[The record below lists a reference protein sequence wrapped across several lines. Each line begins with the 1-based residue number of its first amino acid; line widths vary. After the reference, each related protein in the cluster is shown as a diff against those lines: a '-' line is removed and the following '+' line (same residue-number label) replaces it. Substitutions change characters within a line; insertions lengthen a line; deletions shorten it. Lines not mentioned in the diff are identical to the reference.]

1 MNDRWLSD
9 PLATLVTAGHG
20 PVEWLQRVGPP
31 VQFLLSAVFI
41 WLVLTWMT
49 RTSSSTL
56 RAASD
61 TATYLRGTVQG
72 SPIETALQC
81 LVAIGRHYGIDL
93 SPERIKHDF
102 ALRPDDDITRLL
114 PRIARSSGMR
124 SRKLKVR
131 WKDLQRLGDAY
142 PVMARLTNGNSV
154 ILLGFNESKVGV
166 LDPLA
171 DRLAVLP
178 LDEATFC
185 RKWTGELLLL
195 RRTFALADESRPF
208 GFTWFIPEV
217 VRNGAMFRDI
227 AVAAVALQV
236 LALALP
242 IFIQITVDKVLVHQA
257 YTTLAVLAI
266 GVSAA
271 VLFDAIF
278 NYLRRILLV
287 YASARIDVRTSI
299 RTFARLLSLPI
310 DFFERAS
317 AGVITKHMQQVEKI
331 REFLTGRLFLTLLD
345 ATSLLVIVP
354 LLFLYSGRLAI
365 MVLGFSALTA
375 CVIGGLIP
383 LYRRKLRVLYEAEGQ
398 RQAYLVETIH
408 GMETVK
414 GLATE
419 PLRQR
424 DWDALCAQAAESR
437 FEVGRISTSAQ
448 AVIGLLEKL
457 LTVAVVGVGALLVF
471 DKQMTVGALIAFN
484 MLSGRVTTP
493 LSQIV
498 GLVQGYQEA
507 GLSVR
512 MLGNIMNR
520 SPERPPNVRGLR
532 PPIAGSVE
540 FEHVS
545 FRYSESAPP
554 ALNDVSL
561 TIPAGSVFG
570 IVGRSGSGK
579 STLTRLMRG
588 MYPIQHGSVRIDG
601 HEIRELDLPHLRS
614 NVGVVMQQ
622 CFLFRGTVREN
633 IGATRPD
640 ATLEEIVHAATM
652 AGADEF
658 IKLLPQGYDTLL
670 EEGGTNL
677 SGGQQQRLSIARAL
691 LRQPRILILDEAT
704 SALDPESEAIVQAN
718 LARIAEGR
726 TVVMVSHRLSSLVA
740 ADAIVVLDR
749 GRIVDHGKHGELLSR
764 CMTYRQLWN
773 QQNRHLAR

>member
-1 MNDRWLSD
+1 MEG
-9 PLATLVTAGHG
+9 TA
-20 PVEWLQRVGPP
+20 L
-31 VQFLLSAVFI
+31 
-41 WLVLTWMT
+41 
-49 RTSSSTL
+49 
-56 RAASD
+56 
-61 TATYLRGTVQG
+61 
-72 SPIETALQC
+72 ETALKC
-81 LVAIGRHYGIDL
+81 FVAVARHQGIDL
-93 SPERIKHDF
+93 SIDRIKHDY
-102 ALRPDDDITRLL
+102 ALKPDDDITRLL
-114 PRIARSSGMR
+114 PKIARSSGMR
-124 SRKLKVR
+124 SRKLQVG
-131 WKDLQRLGDAY
+131 WKDLQRLGEAY
-142 PVMARLTNGNSV
+142 PTIARLNNGNSV
-154 ILLGFNESKVGV
+154 VVLGFHEDKVGV

-171 DRLAVLP
+171 DRLAVLH
-178 LDEATFC
+178 LDQATFC
-185 RKWTGELLLL
+185 KKWNGELLLL

-208 GFTWFIPEV
+208 GFAWFIPEV
-217 VRNGAMFRDI
+217 VRNGATFRDI
-227 AVAAVALQV
+227 AVAAVMLQV

-242 IFIQITVDKVLVHQA
+242 IFIQITVDKVLVHHA
-257 YTTLAVLAI
+257 YTTLYVLAA

-271 VLFDAIF
+271 VLFDAVF

-299 RTFARLLSLPI
+299 RTFERLMSLPI

-345 ATSLLVIVP
+345 ATSLLVVVP
-354 LLFLYSGRLAI
+354 LLFFYSGRLATL
-365 MVLGFSALTA
+365 VLGFSGMTA
-375 CVIGGLIP
+375 CIIGGLIP

-424 DWDALCAQAAESR
+424 DWDARCAQAAESR
-437 FEVGRISTSAQ
+437 FDVGRISTSAQ

-457 LTVAVVGVGALLVF
+457 LTVAVIGFGALLVF
-471 DKQMTVGALIAFN
+471 NGQMTVGALIAFN
-484 MLSGRVTTP
+484 MLSGRVTSP
-493 LSQIV
+493 LAQIV

-512 MLGNIMNR
+512 MLGQIMNR
-520 SPERPPNVRGLR
+520 TPERPSNVRGLR
-532 PPIAGSVE
+532 PPIAGAVE
-540 FEHVS
+540 FEHVI

-554 ALNDVSL
+554 ALDDVSL

-579 STLTRLMRG
+579 TTLTRLIRG
-588 MYPIQHGSVRIDG
+588 MYPVQLGSVRIDG
-601 HEIRELDLPHLRS
+601 HDIRELDLPHLRS
-614 NVGVVMQQ
+614 QVGVVMQQ

-633 IGATRPD
+633 IAATKPD
-640 ATLEEIVHAATM
+640 ASLEEIVHAATM

-658 IKLLPQGYDTLL
+658 IKVLPQGYDTFL

-691 LRQPRILILDEAT
+691 LRGPRILVLDEAT

-726 TVVMVSHRLSSLVA
+726 TVIMVSHRLSSLVA

-749 GRIVDHGKHGELLSR
+749 GRIADYGKHSELLSR

-773 QQNRHLAR
+773 QQHRHLAR

>member
-1 MNDRWLSD
+1 ME
-9 PLATLVTAGHG
+9 G
-20 PVEWLQRVGPP
+20 
-31 VQFLLSAVFI
+31 
-41 WLVLTWMT
+41 
-49 RTSSSTL
+49 SSL
-56 RAASD
+56 
-61 TATYLRGTVQG
+61 
-72 SPIETALQC
+72 ETALQC
-81 LVAIGRHYGIDL
+81 FVAVARHHGIDL
-93 SPERIKHDF
+93 SADRIKHDY
-102 ALRPDDDITRLL
+102 ALKRDDDITRLL
-114 PRIARSSGMR
+114 PKMAHSSGMR
-124 SRKLKVR
+124 SRKLQVG
-131 WKDLQRLGDAY
+131 WKDLRHLGEAY
-142 PVMARLTNGNSV
+142 PAIARLANGNSV
-154 ILLGFNESKVGV
+154 ILLGFHEDKVGV

-171 DRLAVLP
+171 DRLAVLQ
-178 LDEATFC
+178 LDQATFC
-185 RKWTGELLLL
+185 KKWNGELLLL

-208 GFTWFIPEV
+208 GFAWFIPEV
-217 VRNGAMFRDI
+217 VRNGATFRDI
-227 AVAAVALQV
+227 AVAAVMLQV

-257 YTTLAVLAI
+257 YTTLYVLAA

-271 VLFDAIF
+271 VLFDAVF

-299 RTFARLLSLPI
+299 RTFERLLSLPI

-345 ATSLLVIVP
+345 ATSLLVVVP
-354 LLFLYSGRLAI
+354 LLFFYSGRLAAL
-365 MVLGFSALTA
+365 VLGFSALTA

-383 LYRRKLRVLYEAEGQ
+383 IYRRKLRVLYEAEGQ

-424 DWDALCAQAAESR
+424 DWDARCAQAAESR
-437 FEVGRISTSAQ
+437 FDVGRISTSAQ

-457 LTVAVVGVGALLVF
+457 LTVAVIGFGAVLVF
-471 DKQMTVGALIAFN
+471 DGQMTVGALIAFN
-484 MLSGRVTTP
+484 MLAGRVTTP
-493 LSQIV
+493 LAQIV

-512 MLGNIMNR
+512 MLGQIMNR
-520 SPERPPNVRGLR
+520 TPERPPNVRGLR
-532 PPIAGSVE
+532 PPIAGAVE
-540 FEHVS
+540 FEHVI

-554 ALNDVSL
+554 ALDDVSL

-579 STLTRLMRG
+579 TTLTRLIRG
-588 MYPIQHGSVRIDG
+588 MYPIQLGSVRIDG
-601 HEIRELDLPHLRS
+601 HDSRELDLPHLRS

-633 IGATRPD
+633 IGATKPD
-640 ATLEEIVHAATM
+640 ASLEEIVHAATM

-658 IKLLPQGYDTLL
+658 IKVLPQGYDTLL

-691 LRQPRILILDEAT
+691 LRQPRILVLDEAT

-726 TVVMVSHRLSSLVA
+726 TVIMVSHRLSSLVA
-740 ADAIVVLDR
+740 ADGIVVLDR
-749 GRIVDHGKHGELLSR
+749 GRIVDYGKHSELLSR
-764 CMTYRQLWN
+764 CITYRQLWN
-773 QQNRHLAR
+773 QQHRHLAR

>member
-1 MNDRWLSD
+1 ME
-9 PLATLVTAGHG
+9 G
-20 PVEWLQRVGPP
+20 
-31 VQFLLSAVFI
+31 SA
-41 WLVLTWMT
+41 L
-49 RTSSSTL
+49 
-56 RAASD
+56 
-61 TATYLRGTVQG
+61 
-72 SPIETALQC
+72 ETALQC
-81 LVAIGRHYGIDL
+81 FTAVARHHGIDL
-93 SPERIKHDF
+93 SAERIKHDY
-102 ALRPDDDITRLL
+102 ALKPDDDITRLL
-114 PRIARSSGMR
+114 PKIARSSGMR
-124 SRKLKVR
+124 SRKLQVG
-131 WKDLQRLGDAY
+131 WKDLQRLGEAY
-142 PVMARLTNGNSV
+142 PAIARLANGNRV
-154 ILLGFNESKVGV
+154 ILLGFHEDKVGV

-171 DRLAVLP
+171 DRLAVLH
-178 LDEATFC
+178 LDQATFC
-185 RKWTGELLLL
+185 KKWTGELLLL

-208 GFTWFIPEV
+208 GFAWFIPEV
-217 VRNGAMFRDI
+217 VRNGGTFRDI
-227 AVAAVALQV
+227 AVAAVVLQL
-236 LALALP
+236 LALAIP
-242 IFIQITVDKVLVHQA
+242 IFVQIVVDKVLVHHA
-257 YTTLAVLAI
+257 YTTLYVL
-266 GVSAA
+266 GAA
-271 VLFDAIF
+271 VAFDAIF

-299 RTFARLLSLPI
+299 RTFERLLALPI
-310 DFFERAS
+310 DFFERVS

-345 ATSLLVIVP
+345 ATSLLIIVP

-365 MVLGFSALTA
+365 LVLGFSGLTA

-383 LYRRKLRVLYEAEGQ
+383 IYRRKLRVLYEAEGQ

-424 DWDALCAQAAESR
+424 DWDARCAQAAESR
-437 FEVGRISTSAQ
+437 FDVGRISTSAQ

-457 LTVAVVGVGALLVF
+457 LTVAVIGFGAVLVF
-471 DKQMTVGALIAFN
+471 DGQMTVGALIAFN

-493 LSQIV
+493 LAQIV

-512 MLGNIMNR
+512 MLGQIMNR
-520 SPERPPNVRGLR
+520 APERPANARGLR
-532 PPIAGSVE
+532 PPIEGLVE
-540 FEHVS
+540 FERVT

-554 ALNDVSL
+554 ALDDVSL

-579 STLTRLMRG
+579 TTLTRLIRA
-588 MYPIQHGSVRIDG
+588 MYPIQLGSVRVDG
-601 HEIRELDLPHLRS
+601 HDIRELDLPHLRS
-614 NVGVVMQQ
+614 QVGVVMQQ

-633 IGATRPD
+633 IAATKPD
-640 ATLEEIVHAATM
+640 ASLEEIVHAATM
-652 AGADEF
+652 TGADEF
-658 IKLLPQGYDTLL
+658 IKVLPQGYDTLL

-718 LARIAEGR
+718 LARIAAGR
-726 TVVMVSHRLSSLVA
+726 TVIMVSHRLSSLVA

-749 GRIVDHGKHGELLSR
+749 GRIADYGRHTELLSR
-764 CMTYRQLWN
+764 CVTYRQLWN
-773 QQNRHLAR
+773 QQHRHLAR

>member
-1 MNDRWLSD
+1 ME
-9 PLATLVTAGHG
+9 G
-20 PVEWLQRVGPP
+20 
-31 VQFLLSAVFI
+31 
-41 WLVLTWMT
+41 
-49 RTSSSTL
+49 SSL
-56 RAASD
+56 
-61 TATYLRGTVQG
+61 
-72 SPIETALQC
+72 ETALQC
-81 LVAIGRHYGIDL
+81 FTAVARHHGIDL
-93 SPERIKHDF
+93 SVDRIKHDY
-102 ALRPDDDITRLL
+102 ALKPDDDFTKVL
-114 PRIARSSGMR
+114 PKIARNSGMR
-124 SRKLKVR
+124 SRKLQVG
-131 WKDLQRLGDAY
+131 WKELQRLGEAY
-142 PVMARLTNGNSV
+142 PVIARLANGNSV
-154 ILLGFNESKVGV
+154 VVLGFHEDKVGV

-171 DRLAVLP
+171 DRLAVLR
-178 LDEATFC
+178 LDQATFC
-185 RKWTGELLLL
+185 KKWNGELLLL
-195 RRTFALADESRPF
+195 RRTFALADEGRAF

-217 VRNGAMFRDI
+217 VRNGSTFRDI
-227 AVAAVALQV
+227 AIAAVMLQV

-257 YTTLAVLAI
+257 YMTLYVLVA
-266 GVSAA
+266 GVGAA
-271 VLFDAIF
+271 VLFDAVF

-299 RTFARLLSLPI
+299 RTFERLLSLPI
-310 DFFERAS
+310 DFFERSS

-345 ATSLLVIVP
+345 ATSLLVVVP
-354 LLFLYSGRLAI
+354 LLFFYSGRLAI
-365 MVLGFSALTA
+365 LVLGFSGLTA
-375 CVIGGLIP
+375 AVIAGLIP
-383 LYRRKLRVLYEAEGQ
+383 IYRRKLRVLYEAEGQ

-419 PLRQR
+419 PLRRR
-424 DWDALCAQAAESR
+424 DWDARCAQAAESR
-437 FEVGRISTSAQ
+437 FDVGRISTSAQ

-457 LTVAVVGVGALLVF
+457 LTVAVIGFGAVLVF
-471 DKQMTVGALIAFN
+471 DGQMTVGALIAFN

-493 LSQIV
+493 LAQIV

-512 MLGNIMNR
+512 MLGQIMNR
-520 SPERPPNVRGLR
+520 APERPANARGLR
-532 PPIAGSVE
+532 PPIDGLIE
-540 FEHVS
+540 FERVT

-554 ALNDVSL
+554 ALDDVSL

-579 STLTRLMRG
+579 TTLTRLIRA
-588 MYPIQHGSVRIDG
+588 MYPMQLGSVRIDG
-601 HEIRELDLPHLRS
+601 HDIRELDLPHLRS
-614 NVGVVMQQ
+614 QVGVVMQQ
-622 CFLFRGTVREN
+622 CFLFRGSVREN
-633 IGATRPD
+633 IAATKPD
-640 ATLEEIVHAATM
+640 ASLEEIVHAATM

-658 IKLLPQGYDTLL
+658 IKTLPQGYDTML

-726 TVVMVSHRLSSLVA
+726 TVIMVSHRLSSLVA

-749 GRIVDHGKHGELLSR
+749 GRIADYGKHSELLSR
-764 CMTYRQLWN
+764 CVTYRQLWN
-773 QQNRHLAR
+773 QQHRHLAR

>member
-1 MNDRWLSD
+1 ME
-9 PLATLVTAGHG
+9 G
-20 PVEWLQRVGPP
+20 
-31 VQFLLSAVFI
+31 
-41 WLVLTWMT
+41 
-49 RTSSSTL
+49 SSL
-56 RAASD
+56 
-61 TATYLRGTVQG
+61 
-72 SPIETALQC
+72 ETALQC
-81 LVAIGRHYGIDL
+81 FTAVARHHGIDL
-93 SPERIKHDF
+93 SVDRIKHDY
-102 ALRPDDDITRLL
+102 ALKPDDDFTKVL
-114 PRIARSSGMR
+114 PKIARNSGMR
-124 SRKLKVR
+124 SRKLQVG
-131 WKDLQRLGDAY
+131 WKELQRLGEAY
-142 PVMARLTNGNSV
+142 PVIARLANGNSV
-154 ILLGFNESKVGV
+154 VVLGFHEDKVGV

-171 DRLAVLP
+171 DRLAVLR
-178 LDEATFC
+178 LDQATFC
-185 RKWTGELLLL
+185 KKWNGELLLL
-195 RRTFALADESRPF
+195 RRTFALADEGRAF

-217 VRNGAMFRDI
+217 VRNGSTFRDI
-227 AVAAVALQV
+227 AIAAVMLQV

-257 YTTLAVLAI
+257 YTTLYVLAA

-271 VLFDAIF
+271 VLFDAVF

-299 RTFARLLSLPI
+299 RTFERLLSLPI

-345 ATSLLVIVP
+345 ATSLLVVVP
-354 LLFLYSGRLAI
+354 LLFFYSGRLAI
-365 MVLGFSALTA
+365 LVLGFSGLTA
-375 CVIGGLIP
+375 AVIAGLIP
-383 LYRRKLRVLYEAEGQ
+383 IYRRKLRVLYEAEGQ

-419 PLRQR
+419 PLRRR
-424 DWDALCAQAAESR
+424 DWDARCAQAAESR
-437 FEVGRISTSAQ
+437 FDVGRISTSAQ

-457 LTVAVVGVGALLVF
+457 LTVAVIGFGAVLVF
-471 DKQMTVGALIAFN
+471 DGQMTVGALIAFN

-493 LSQIV
+493 LAQIV

-512 MLGNIMNR
+512 MLGQIMNR
-520 SPERPPNVRGLR
+520 APERPANARGLR
-532 PPIAGSVE
+532 PPIDGLIE
-540 FEHVS
+540 FERVT

-554 ALNDVSL
+554 ALDDVSL

-579 STLTRLMRG
+579 TTLTRLIRA
-588 MYPIQHGSVRIDG
+588 MYPMQLGSVRIDG
-601 HEIRELDLPHLRS
+601 HDIRELDLPHLRS
-614 NVGVVMQQ
+614 QVGVVMQQ
-622 CFLFRGTVREN
+622 CFLFRGSVREN
-633 IGATRPD
+633 IAATKPD
-640 ATLEEIVHAATM
+640 ASLEEIVHAATM

-658 IKLLPQGYDTLL
+658 IKTLPQGYDTML

-726 TVVMVSHRLSSLVA
+726 TVIMVSHRLSSLVA

-749 GRIVDHGKHGELLSR
+749 GRIADYGKHSELLSR
-764 CMTYRQLWN
+764 CVTYRQLWN
-773 QQNRHLAR
+773 QQHRHLAR

>member
-1 MNDRWLSD
+1 ME
-9 PLATLVTAGHG
+9 G
-20 PVEWLQRVGPP
+20 
-31 VQFLLSAVFI
+31 
-41 WLVLTWMT
+41 
-49 RTSSSTL
+49 SSL
-56 RAASD
+56 
-61 TATYLRGTVQG
+61 
-72 SPIETALQC
+72 ETALQC
-81 LVAIGRHYGIDL
+81 FTAVARHHGIDL
-93 SPERIKHDF
+93 SVDRIKHDY
-102 ALRPDDDITRLL
+102 ALKPDDDFTKVL
-114 PRIARSSGMR
+114 PKIARNSGMR
-124 SRKLKVR
+124 SRKLQVG
-131 WKDLQRLGDAY
+131 WKELQRLGEAY
-142 PVMARLTNGNSV
+142 PVIARLANGNSV
-154 ILLGFNESKVGV
+154 VVLGFHEDKVGV

-171 DRLAVLP
+171 DRLAVLR
-178 LDEATFC
+178 LDQATFC
-185 RKWTGELLLL
+185 KKWNGELLLL
-195 RRTFALADESRPF
+195 RRTFALADEGRAF

-217 VRNGAMFRDI
+217 VRNGSTFRDI
-227 AVAAVALQV
+227 AIAAVMLQV

-257 YTTLAVLAI
+257 YMTLYVLVA
-266 GVSAA
+266 GVGAA
-271 VLFDAIF
+271 VLFDAVF

-299 RTFARLLSLPI
+299 RTFERLLSLPI

-345 ATSLLVIVP
+345 ATSLLVVVP
-354 LLFLYSGRLAI
+354 LLFFYSGRLAI
-365 MVLGFSALTA
+365 LVLGFSGLTA
-375 CVIGGLIP
+375 AVIAGLIP
-383 LYRRKLRVLYEAEGQ
+383 IYRRKLRVLYEAEGQ

-419 PLRQR
+419 PLRRR
-424 DWDALCAQAAESR
+424 DWDARCAQAAESR
-437 FEVGRISTSAQ
+437 FDVGRISTSAQ

-457 LTVAVVGVGALLVF
+457 LTVAVIGFGAVLVF
-471 DKQMTVGALIAFN
+471 DGQMTVGALIAFN

-493 LSQIV
+493 LAQIV

-512 MLGNIMNR
+512 MLGQIMNR
-520 SPERPPNVRGLR
+520 APERPANARGLR
-532 PPIAGSVE
+532 PPIDGLIE
-540 FEHVS
+540 FERVT

-554 ALNDVSL
+554 ALDDVSL

-579 STLTRLMRG
+579 TTLTRLIRA
-588 MYPIQHGSVRIDG
+588 MYPMQLGSVRIDG
-601 HEIRELDLPHLRS
+601 HDIRELDLPHLRS
-614 NVGVVMQQ
+614 QVGVVMQQ
-622 CFLFRGTVREN
+622 CFLFRGSVREN
-633 IGATRPD
+633 IAATKPD
-640 ATLEEIVHAATM
+640 ASLEEIVHAATM

-658 IKLLPQGYDTLL
+658 IKTLPQGYDTML

-726 TVVMVSHRLSSLVA
+726 TVIMVSHRLSSLVA

-749 GRIVDHGKHGELLSR
+749 GRIADYGKHSELLSR
-764 CMTYRQLWN
+764 CVTYRQLWN
-773 QQNRHLAR
+773 QQHRHLAR

>member
-1 MNDRWLSD
+1 ME
-9 PLATLVTAGHG
+9 G
-20 PVEWLQRVGPP
+20 
-31 VQFLLSAVFI
+31 SA
-41 WLVLTWMT
+41 L
-49 RTSSSTL
+49 
-56 RAASD
+56 
-61 TATYLRGTVQG
+61 
-72 SPIETALQC
+72 ETALQC
-81 LVAIGRHYGIDL
+81 FVAVARHQGIDL
-93 SPERIKHDF
+93 SIDRIKHDY
-102 ALRPDDDITRLL
+102 ALKPDDDITRLL
-114 PRIARSSGMR
+114 PTIARSSGMR
-124 SRKLKVR
+124 SRKLQVG
-131 WKDLQRLGDAY
+131 WKELQRLGDAY
-142 PVMARLTNGNSV
+142 PAIARLANGNSV
-154 ILLGFNESKVGV
+154 VLLGFHEDKVGV

-171 DRLAVLP
+171 DRLAVLR
-178 LDEATFC
+178 LDQATFC
-185 RKWTGELLLL
+185 KKWKGELLLL
-195 RRTFALADESRPF
+195 RRTFALVDESRPF
-208 GFTWFIPEV
+208 GFAWFIPEV
-217 VRNGAMFRDI
+217 IRNGATFRDI
-227 AVAAVALQV
+227 AVAAVMLQV

-257 YTTLAVLAI
+257 YTTLYVLVA
-266 GVSAA
+266 GVGVA
-271 VLFDAIF
+271 VLFDAVF

-299 RTFARLLSLPI
+299 RTFERLLSLPI

-345 ATSLLVIVP
+345 ATSLLIVVP
-354 LLFLYSGRLAI
+354 LLFFYSGRLATL
-365 MVLGFSALTA
+365 VLGFSGVTA

-383 LYRRKLRVLYEAEGQ
+383 IYRRKLRVLYEAEGQ

-424 DWDALCAQAAESR
+424 DWDARCAQAAESR
-437 FEVGRISTSAQ
+437 FDVGRISTSAQ

-457 LTVAVVGVGALLVF
+457 LTVAVIGFGAVLVF
-471 DKQMTVGALIAFN
+471 DGQITVGALIAFN
-484 MLSGRVTTP
+484 MLSSRVTGP

-512 MLGNIMNR
+512 MLGQIMNR
-520 SPERPPNVRGLR
+520 APERPVNARGLR
-532 PPIAGSVE
+532 PEIAGAVE
-540 FEHVS
+540 FERVT

-554 ALNDVSL
+554 ALDDISL
-561 TIPAGSVFG
+561 TIPAGAVFG
-570 IVGRSGSGK
+570 VVGRSGSGK
-579 STLTRLMRG
+579 TTLTRLIRG
-588 MYPIQHGSVRIDG
+588 MYPIQLGSVRIDG
-601 HEIRELDLPHLRS
+601 HDIRELDLPHLRS

-633 IGATRPD
+633 IGATKPD
-640 ATLEEIVHAATM
+640 ASLEEIVDAATM

-658 IKLLPQGYDTLL
+658 IKVLPQGYDTLL

-718 LARIAEGR
+718 LARIAAGR
-726 TVVMVSHRLSSLVA
+726 TVIMVSHRLSSLVNS
-740 ADAIVVLDR
+740 DAIVVLDR
-749 GRIVDHGKHGELLSR
+749 GRIVDYGKHGELLSR

-773 QQNRHLAR
+773 QQHRHLAR